1 MSKAP
6 IEAAI
11 ILAGGQSLRMGFD
24 KGELDVSG
32 RRLIDIIHGKINRQC
47 ASVLISGRR
56 AYDLEVS
63 NVADSIH
70 VPKGPA
76 AGILTLAEHLKN
88 DVTGFF
94 TVPVDSPNFP
104 EDLCARLYSRAYSTI
119 AADENGRHPTFGWW
133 RLSDVEKAVKQVNHH
148 ESLSLNH
155 LSRLCGAVEVNWP
168 GENLFFNIN
177 SANDLTHYLTHIAS
191 EITR

>member
-1 MSKAP
+1 MNKAP
-6 IEAAI
+6 YEAAV

-24 KGELDVSG
+24 KVELDVSG
-32 RRLIDIIHGKINRQC
+32 ERLVDIILHNISRQC
-47 ASVLISGRR
+47 SSVMISGRQ
-56 AYDLEVS
+56 AYDLDVP

-76 AGILTLAEHLKN
+76 AGVLTLAEHLKN
-88 DVTGFF
+88 EVAGFF

-104 EDLCARLYSRAYSTI
+104 DDLCARLYSRSHSSI
-119 AADENGRHPTFGWW
+119 AVDENGRHPTFGWW
-133 RLSDVEKAVKQVNHH
+133 RLEDVAKALKQVDHQG
-148 ESLSLNH
+148 SLSLNH
-155 LSRLCGAVEVNWP
+155 LSRLCGANEVHWP

-177 SANDLTHYLTHIAS
+177 SANDLTHYLTHITS